1 MAVYHVSQVKVEF
14 ELCRP
19 LYNVLVSCRP
29 VECLL
34 CTLCVCSM
42 DVLEALQVRMVNTLW
57 VIQWHTTRFCVLNA
71 VEFIHKKLHML
82 IYYLS
87 TNSSFLAHAL
97 NE

>member
-1 MAVYHVSQVKVEF
+1 
-14 ELCRP
+14 
-19 LYNVLVSCRP
+19 
-29 VECLL
+29 
-34 CTLCVCSM
+34 M